1 MIRHIT
7 YEGCQLPADFNIMT
21 LTRIA
26 KSYSCDIT
34 ALPTMFAKLKGDI
47 EASLTFV
54 ATVGSIALT
63 EGARREAEGGDYKRY
78 TLDDIYDMLTVDLAI
93 SEQLADC
100 LLDSIQA
107 SKVFQMAATTT
118 PPKKRAKRKKKRPS
132 A

>member
-1 MIRHIT
+1 MIRYIT
-7 YEGCQLPADFNIMT
+7 YEGSQLPADFNIMT

-34 ALPTMFAKLKGDI
+34 ALPVMFAKFKDDI

-78 TLDDIYDMLTVDLAI
+78 TLDDLYDMLTIDLAI

-100 LLDSIQA
+100 LLDSLQA
-107 SKVFQMAATTT
+107 SKVFQMAAQTQ
-118 PPKKRAKRKKKRPS
+118 PPKKSRKRKKKR
-132 A
+132 ANA